1 MQKNGLWLVKLKVRL
16 PFSGQRRKKITV
28 MTLSDLIKIKMSGHQ
43 LQLTVSKADLV
54 RFVSCMCAI
63 YVYACVP
70 MCCTAA
76 L

>member
-1 MQKNGLWLVKLKVRL
+1 MA
-16 PFSGQRRKKITV
+16 
-28 MTLSDLIKIKMSGHQ
+28 LSDLIKIKMSGHQ
-43 LQLTVSKADLV
+43 LQLIVSKADLV
-54 RFVSCMCAI
+54 GFVSCMCAI